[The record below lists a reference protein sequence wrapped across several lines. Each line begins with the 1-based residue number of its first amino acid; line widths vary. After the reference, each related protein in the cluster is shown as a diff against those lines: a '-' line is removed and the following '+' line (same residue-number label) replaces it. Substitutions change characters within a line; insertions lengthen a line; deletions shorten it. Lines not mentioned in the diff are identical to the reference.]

1 MAIVVNT
8 NVSSLNAQ
16 RNLVSTG
23 SLQARSLQR
32 LSSGL
37 RINSAKDDA
46 AGLAISDRMNSQVR
60 GLNQAVRNA
69 NDGISLSQTAEG
81 ALQESTSILQRV
93 RELAIQSAN
102 ATNSSSDRAALQGEV
117 GQLISELDRIA
128 TTTSFNGI
136 KMLDG
141 TFSAKAFQVGSE
153 ANQTISLS
161 VAGARASSLGSWGG
175 TSSSVVSAAVVDGTA
190 PVAWTASSTIAI
202 DGTSIGASVA
212 NANIAGWS
220 AGSAAAKTAAI
231 NAKTVDTG
239 VTATATTSVVGA
251 APIGSSSLAS
261 GGLKLNGIAVGPI
274 ASATTAVGQGSNAAD
289 AINLISNQ
297 SGVTATY
304 STTSGALTLTAADG
318 RDVKIEAGTATAAGV
333 AQVLNATGLTAADVG
348 STAATAGSSTV
359 TFTGAAVAT
368 DNVTVNGVV
377 FTFAQAGSTS
387 YTVVDATHVI
397 IAADITTLNTAT
409 DAAGFLVGAIN
420 AAKVA
425 GAATATVLAPLSAT
439 NVAGVV
445 TLADTRAGVAGT
457 VGRTLTEALTN
468 GTINLDASGSDGNF
482 QSNAFNTNGG
492 TISLFAP
499 QNFTL
504 TGTNTGLA
512 DGGFGSYAPSL
523 SQLSSAS
530 VDTVVN
536 ANSTISIVDAA
547 LSQINSM
554 RGDLGAIQNR
564 FESAISNMMNVSENI
579 SAAKSRIVD
588 ADFAVE
594 TANLTKSQIL
604 QQAGLAMLAQA
615 NQVPQAA
622 LTLLK

>member
-102 ATNSSSDRAALQGEV
+102 ATNSASDRAALQGEV

-141 TFSAKAFQVGSE
+141 TFSAKAFQIGSE

-161 VAGARASSLGSWGG
+161 VAGARSSSLGSWGG
-175 TSSSVVSAAVVDGTA
+175 VSASVVSAAVLDGTA

-212 NANIAGWS
+212 DANIAGWS

-239 VTATATTSVVGA
+239 VTATATTSVAGA
-251 APIGSSSLAS
+251 APIGSSSLAR
-261 GGLKLNGIAVGPI
+261 GRLKLNGIAVGPI

-289 AINLISNQ
+289 AINAISNQ

-318 RDVKIEAGTATAAGV
+318 RDIKIEAGTATAAGV
-333 AQVLNATGLTAADVG
+333 AQVLNATGLTAADTG
-348 STAATAGSSTV
+348 STAATAGTDTV
-359 TFTGAAVAT
+359 TFGAAAAVGNT
-368 DNVTVNGVV
+368 VTLNGVI
-377 FTFAQAGSTS
+377 FTFADTGGADA
-387 YTVVDATHVI
+387 YTVVDATHVTVGTDI
-397 IAADITTLNTAT
+397 GAATVTTSADALEGAFDAAKVTGQATAT
-409 DAAGFLVGAIN
+409 ALAPLDIDN
-420 AAKVA
+420 VA
-425 GAATATVLAPLSAT
+425 GAAT
-439 NVAGVV
+439 V
-445 TLADTRAGVAGT
+445 TDTRAGLAAT
-457 VGRTLTEALTN
+457 VGRTTAASTAVVVQN
-468 GTINLDASGSDGNF
+468 VTGLDGAVDA
-482 QSNAFNTNGG
+482 NAYNTNGG

-499 QNFTL
+499 ENFTL
-504 TGTNTGLA
+504 TGTGTGLA
-512 DGGFGSYAPSL
+512 DGGFGSYAPAL
-523 SQLSSAS
+523 SQLSSAA

-547 LSQINSM
+547 LSQINTM

-579 SAAKSRIVD
+579 SAAKSRVVD
-588 ADFAVE
+588 ADFASE
-594 TANLTKSQIL
+594 TANLTKAQIL

-622 LTLLK
+622 LTLLQG

>member
-1 MAIVVNT
+1 
-8 NVSSLNAQ
+8 
-16 RNLVSTG
+16 
-23 SLQARSLQR
+23 
-32 LSSGL
+32 
-37 RINSAKDDA
+37 
-46 AGLAISDRMNSQVR
+46 
-60 GLNQAVRNA
+60 
-69 NDGISLSQTAEG
+69 
-81 ALQESTSILQRV
+81 
-93 RELAIQSAN
+93 
-102 ATNSSSDRAALQGEV
+102 LQGEV

-141 TFSAKAFQVGSE
+141 TFSAKAFQIGSE

-161 VAGARASSLGSWGG
+161 VAGARSSSLGSWGG
-175 TSSSVVSAAVVDGTA
+175 VSSSVVSAAVVDGTA

-212 NANIAGWS
+212 DANIAGWS

-239 VTATATTSVVGA
+239 VTATATTSVAGA

-289 AINLISNQ
+289 AINAISTQ

-318 RDVKIEAGTATAAGV
+318 RDIKIEAGTATAAGV
-333 AQVLNATGLTAADVG
+333 AQVLNATGLTAADTG
-348 STAATAGSSTV
+348 STAATAGTDTV
-359 TFTGAAVAT
+359 TFGIKAVVGET
-368 DNVTVNGVV
+368 VTLNGVI
-377 FTFAQAGSTS
+377 FTFADTAGADA
-387 YTVVDATHVI
+387 YTVVDATHVTVGTD
-397 IAADITTLNTAT
+397 IAGGSVTASADALE
-409 DAAGFLVGAIN
+409 GAFD
-420 AAKVA
+420 AAKVT
-425 GAATATVLAPLSAT
+425 GQATATALAPLDIN
-439 NVAGVV
+439 NVAGLATV
-445 TLADTRAGVAGT
+445 TDTRAGLAAT
-457 VGRTLTEALTN
+457 VGRTTAASIAAVAQNAT
-468 GTINLDASGSDGNF
+468 GLDGAVDA
-482 QSNAFNTNGG
+482 NAYNTNGG

-499 QNFTL
+499 ENFTL
-504 TGTNTGLA
+504 TGTGTGLA
-512 DGGFGSYAPSL
+512 DGGLGSYAPSL
-523 SQLSSAS
+523 SQLSSAA

-536 ANSTISIVDAA
+536 ANSTISVVDAA
-547 LSQINSM
+547 LSQINTM

-579 SAAKSRIVD
+579 SAAKSRVVD
-588 ADFAVE
+588 ADFASE

-622 LTLLK
+622 LTLLQG

>member
-102 ATNSSSDRAALQGEV
+102 ATNSASDRAALQGEV

-141 TFSAKAFQVGSE
+141 TFSAKAFQIGSE

-161 VAGARASSLGSWGG
+161 VAGARSSSLGSWGG
-175 TSSSVVSAAVVDGTA
+175 VSSSVVSAAVVDGTA

-212 NANIAGWS
+212 DANIAGWS

-239 VTATATTSVVGA
+239 VTATATTSVAGA

-289 AINLISNQ
+289 AINAISTQ

-318 RDVKIEAGTATAAGV
+318 RDIKIEAGTATAAGV
-333 AQVLNATGLTAADVG
+333 AQVLNATGLTAADTG
-348 STAATAGSSTV
+348 STAATAGTDTV
-359 TFTGAAVAT
+359 TFGIKAVVGET
-368 DNVTVNGVV
+368 VTLNGVI
-377 FTFAQAGSTS
+377 FTFADTAGADA
-387 YTVVDATHVI
+387 YTVVDATHVTVGTD
-397 IAADITTLNTAT
+397 IAGGSVTASADALE
-409 DAAGFLVGAIN
+409 GAFD
-420 AAKVA
+420 AAKVT
-425 GAATATVLAPLSAT
+425 GQATATALAPLDID
-439 NVAGVV
+439 NVAGVATV
-445 TLADTRAGVAGT
+445 TDTRAGLAAT
-457 VGRTLTEALTN
+457 VGRTTAASTAAVVQDVTGLN
-468 GTINLDASGSDGNF
+468 GAVDA
-482 QSNAFNTNGG
+482 NAYNTNGG

-499 QNFTL
+499 ENFTL
-504 TGTNTGLA
+504 TGTGTGLA
-512 DGGFGSYAPSL
+512 DGGLGSYAPAL
-523 SQLSSAS
+523 SQLSSAA

-579 SAAKSRIVD
+579 SAAKSRVVD
-588 ADFAVE
+588 ADFASE
-594 TANLTKSQIL
+594 TANLTKAQIL

-622 LTLLK
+622 LTLLQG

>member
-102 ATNSSSDRAALQGEV
+102 ATNSASDRAALQGEV

-141 TFSAKAFQVGSE
+141 TFSAKAFQIGSE

-161 VAGARASSLGSWGG
+161 VAGARSSSLGSWGG
-175 TSSSVVSAAVVDGTA
+175 VSSSVVSAAVVDGTA

-212 NANIAGWS
+212 DANIAGWS

-239 VTATATTSVVGA
+239 VTATATTSVAGA

-289 AINLISNQ
+289 AINAISTQ

-318 RDVKIEAGTATAAGV
+318 RDIKIEAGTATAAGV
-333 AQVLNATGLTAADVG
+333 AQVLNATGLTAADTG
-348 STAATAGSSTV
+348 STAATAGTDTV
-359 TFTGAAVAT
+359 TFGIKAVVGET
-368 DNVTVNGVV
+368 VTLNGVI
-377 FTFAQAGSTS
+377 FTFADTAGADA
-387 YTVVDATHVI
+387 YTVVDATHVTVGTD
-397 IAADITTLNTAT
+397 IAGGSVTASADALE
-409 DAAGFLVGAIN
+409 GAFD
-420 AAKVA
+420 AAKVT
-425 GAATATVLAPLSAT
+425 GQATATALAPLDIN
-439 NVAGVV
+439 NVAGLATV
-445 TLADTRAGVAGT
+445 TDTRAGLAAT
-457 VGRTLTEALTN
+457 VGRTTAASIAAVAQNAT
-468 GTINLDASGSDGNF
+468 GLDGAVDA
-482 QSNAFNTNGG
+482 NAYNTNGG

-499 QNFTL
+499 ENFTL
-504 TGTNTGLA
+504 TGTGTGLA
-512 DGGFGSYAPSL
+512 DGGLGSYAPSL
-523 SQLSSAS
+523 SQLSSAA

-536 ANSTISIVDAA
+536 ANSTISVVDAA
-547 LSQINSM
+547 LSQINTM

-579 SAAKSRIVD
+579 SAAKSRVVD
-588 ADFAVE
+588 ADFASE

-622 LTLLK
+622 LTLLQG